1 VLQAILFQLLFIVPL
16 ATKQETDRQEIVSH
30 TL

>member
-1 VLQAILFQLLFIVPL
+1 MTFLFQLLFIVPL